1 MKSFEEMFNNLIKTM
16 EEKEEA
22 MTKQIQEAKELEAE
36 IEEMEN
42 TLMYLDAMKAQLLE
56 EKKQKVNELKQLRKN
71 MGGLDTTKIEAK
83 EPEPIKVEVKEN
95 IPEIPQLIEH
105 KPIKKRPRRTV
116 RK

>member
-22 MTKQIQEAKELEAE
+22 MTRQIQEAKELEAE

-56 EKKQKVNELKQLRKN
+56 EKKQKVNELKQLRKD

-83 EPEPIKVEVKEN
+83 EPEPIKV
-95 IPEIPQLIEH
+95 
-105 KPIKKRPRRTV
+105 
-116 RK
+116 